1 MSLATYADFK
11 AAIADWLTRAD
22 LDQQIPDF
30 IRLADATLNKVV
42 RSTRMIANA
51 DVTINANTRKGTLPA
66 DMIESVYVQVK
77 TDEDFPL
84 EQVSPEQLTIL
95 RRSRMRATGTPRF
108 YAIVGRSI
116 EVVPTPSAQVTLDI
130 AYYQTITALSGPT
143 DTNWVLTNEPDL
155 YLYTTLLHAAPFLQD
170 EARASLFGNL
180 LAQQVQAAVQ
190 QNKTVSLDNRSPGP
204 SLNSPS
210 DIVPK

>member
-1 MSLATYADFK
+1 MSLATFADFK

-22 LDQQIPDF
+22 LEQQIPDF

-42 RSTRMIANA
+42 RSTRMVANA
-51 DVTINANTRKGTLPA
+51 DVTINANIRKGLLPA
-66 DMIESVYVQVK
+66 DMIEPIYVQIK
-77 TDEDFPL
+77 TDEDYPL
-84 EQVSPEQLTIL
+84 EQVSPEQLTVL
-95 RRSRMRATGTPRF
+95 RRSRMRATGAPRF

-116 EVVPTPSAQVTLDI
+116 EVVPTPSSQITLDV
-130 AYYQTITALSGPT
+130 AYYQTITALNGPT
-143 DTNWVLTNEPDL
+143 DTNWVLANEPDL
-155 YLYTTLLHAAPFLQD
+155 YLYTALLHAAPFLQD

-180 LAQQVQAAVQ
+180 LAQQVQAAIK
-190 QNKTVSLDNRSPGP
+190 QNDTVSLDNRSPGP